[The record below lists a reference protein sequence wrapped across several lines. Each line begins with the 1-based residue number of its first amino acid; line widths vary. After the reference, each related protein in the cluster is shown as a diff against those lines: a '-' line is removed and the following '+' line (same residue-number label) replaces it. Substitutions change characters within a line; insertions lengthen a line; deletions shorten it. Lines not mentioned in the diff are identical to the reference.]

1 MKCVISRALLLIFII
16 NSTILFSQ
24 NFNGQSLKKLSDIKQ
39 TIVTEDTDWYIGAD
53 DPNEIVTIRGVRY
66 VPGNIVIENNG
77 TLFLDNAQFTID
89 GEITVLGQGKLTAQG
104 GSFAVVQDYAYQH
117 EMMVFENG
125 NITFEN
131 VDFSSGGHGWSVTL
145 IGESKYT
152 MNQSEVHDGF
162 ITMALLEKGAA
173 SVTDSQMPGEFL
185 CFGENDI
192 SFSGCDF
199 VLIWLVLPENSSM
212 DISLPGD
219 SLLTNWRLSDSLATV
234 SGIDYTVRIDSCTD
248 VQWGLISN
256 PHTNATFSDTDF
268 RVAGLMFTEP
278 DSIVIGNITNASHLV
293 DDRIQAPD
301 RDLRFINSTVTTW
314 NFYPTDNAI
323 LTVQNSVFGE
333 LLSMGNSRAYVINS
347 VCDGSGGYI
356 GAVGNSFLV
365 AFRSLLSCQ
374 VISREQAVF
383 IGAHSAFTGPEIVAD
398 DNSVMALLNTQT
410 YVEPEAHTSAFIFDE
425 NVPPLEGAVNSKI
438 PVIGTARIIKGPE
451 NPVEFDYYTLSYSH
465 QDQTDWYRMNGR
477 YMSPVVNDTLALWE
491 TSGLEPGNYQI
502 RLALFHSYGDSVVTE
517 SSARL
522 DAAIHTQVNLIT
534 AADQW
539 KLWPNYP
546 NPFNP
551 VTTIRYQ
558 IPKDAFVTLR
568 IYDMLGR
575 EVAQPV
581 NESHA
586 AGMYSINFDG
596 NRLKSGLYFYQL
608 NAGEF
613 SDMGSMMLVK

>member
-16 NSTILFSQ
+16 NSTILFSK
-24 NFNGQSLKKLSDIKQ
+24 NINLHGLKKLSDIKQ
-39 TIVTEDTDWYIGAD
+39 TKVSDDTDWYIGAD
-53 DPNEIVTIRGVRY
+53 DPNEIVTISGKRH
-66 VPGNIVIENNG
+66 VPGNIVIVNNG
-77 TLFLDNAQFTID
+77 MLFLDNAQFTID
-89 GEITVLGQGKLTAQG
+89 GEITVLGQGKLSVQG

-125 NITFEN
+125 YITFEN
-131 VDFSSGGHGWSVTL
+131 VDFSSSGHGWSVTL
-145 IGESKYT
+145 IGESRYT

-162 ITMALLEKGAA
+162 ITMVLFEKGAA

-256 PHTNATFSDTDF
+256 PRTNATFSDTDF

-293 DDRIQAPD
+293 DDRIQVPD
-301 RDLRFINSTVTTW
+301 RELRFINSTVTTW

-383 IGAHSAFTGPEIVAD
+383 VGAHSAFTGPEIDAD
-398 DNSVMALLNTQT
+398 ENSVMALLNTQT
-410 YVEPEAHTSAFIFDE
+410 YVEPKAHTSAFIFEE
-425 NVPPLEGAVNSKI
+425 NVPPVEGTVNSKI

-451 NPVEFDYYTLSYSH
+451 NPVEFDYYTISYSQ
-465 QDQTDWYRMNGR
+465 QDDSGWRQMGGR
-477 YMSPVVNDTLALWE
+477 YMSPVINDTLAFWK

-558 IPKDAFVTLR
+558 ILKDTFVTLR

-575 EVAQPV
+575 EVAVPV
-581 NESHA
+581 NEYQA
-586 AGMYSINFDG
+586 AGMYSIDFDG
-596 NRLKSGLYFYQL
+596 NRLESGLYFYQF
-608 NAGEF
+608 NAEKF
-613 SDMGSMMLVK
+613 SDIGSMMLVK

>member
-24 NFNGQSLKKLSDIKQ
+24 NFNVQSLKKLSDIKQ

-66 VPGNIVIENNG
+66 MPGNIVIVNNG

-89 GEITVLGQGKLTAQG
+89 GEITVLGQGKLSVQG

-125 NITFEN
+125 EITFEN
-131 VDFSSGGHGWSVTL
+131 VDFSSSGHGWSVTL
-145 IGESKYT
+145 IGESRYT

-173 SVTDSQMPGEFL
+173 SVSDSQMPGEFL

-192 SFSGCDF
+192 SFCGCDL

-268 RVAGLMFTEP
+268 RVAGLMFTVP

-301 RDLRFINSTVTTW
+301 RELRFINSTVTTW

-383 IGAHSAFTGPEIVAD
+383 VGAHSAFTGPEIDAD

-410 YVEPEAHTSAFIFDE
+410 YVEPEAHTSAFIFEE
-425 NVPPLEGAVNSKI
+425 NLPPVEGTVNSKI

-465 QDQTDWYRMNGR
+465 QDQTDCYRMNGR

-558 IPKDAFVTLR
+558 ILKDTFVTLR

-575 EVAQPV
+575 EVAQCV
-581 NESHA
+581 NEYQA

-596 NRLKSGLYFYQL
+596 NRLESGLYFYQL
-608 NAGEF
+608 NTAKF
-613 SDMGSMMLVK
+613 SDIGSMMLVK